1 MPQHLKRFS
10 FIFFALTF
18 SVLALG
24 CSDEPSVAAAN
35 TPEKVASMEPAPG
48 TSATYTNEIQPLF
61 DNRCIACHGCIGSP
75 CNVKLSSFRGV
86 ERGGFG
92 KNPYSL
98 HFEAVPR
105 TGMDAHAT
113 IEGWRKEG
121 FYPVVS
127 RGDSATENLAGSMI
141 SQLVTVGHQNNQP
154 GFSREA
160 LMSSYTE
167 RYKHA
172 CSSTS
177 DALGSHL
184 KANPA
189 AGMPYGLPALND
201 VQLSQ
206 IKQWTSAGS
215 PGPTEAELSKASA
228 LAKPEVIARW
238 ETFLNQPDA
247 QHQLVS
253 RYIFDHVYLATL
265 AFDES
270 PGELFKLVRSQTPG
284 NSIKDAVAGKA
295 TPKVVVIDSPKPY
308 DNPMVY
314 ADVDQFYYRLQKMT
328 SRPVQKNHFV
338 WQLAQNDIAHL
349 ESTFFD
355 RKWAKAEDFDAPW
368 DVGNPFV
375 MYQAIPS
382 KSRYLFLIE
391 NSAIIVAGITS
402 GPVCLGQT
410 ATYAVK
416 DQFWVYFMDPDHD
429 VSVLDPQLGLG
440 DWEALMDRSPAAN
453 ETYDVAYGKAV
464 QRLFPDGYTI
474 DALWDGNKTNKNAWL
489 TILRHESNT
498 WVMPG
503 RQGGIPRSQW
513 VMGFSGFERI
523 YYDTVA
529 HFEYWGS
536 DTGKLETV
544 GFFNFLRQE
553 FEDDFLLFLPKNMRV
568 KIRQGWSKG
577 VGDVGLHL
585 TSFAAK
591 DQPSP
596 IKNNDPT
603 HPLVGVVSA
612 IEAHMGPTITGPI
625 DHFNPWVKTPYS
637 FEKGVTNFDEWIE
650 AVATMTVTT
659 DYQFPRYIPSMVIMK
674 VNQGKE
680 SRLYTLVAN
689 RVYQTQY
696 TIVFQNGVEL
706 PDLYTMSVYPDVV
719 GGFPNLFMEIDIEQ
733 ASDFIQELRNVKS
746 QADFIEFRDRY
757 AVLRNQANFWSTYDW
772 FNDWNFTYRKQ
783 DAGVFDLSYYDL
795 LDSVY

>member
-1 MPQHLKRFS
+1 MPQRLKPFS
-10 FIFFALTF
+10 DILFILAFFVLT
-18 SVLALG
+18 LG
-24 CSDEPSVAAAN
+24 CSNDTSVAA
-35 TPEKVASMEPAPG
+35 TKPSEKIATLKTEPAA
-48 TSATYTNEIQPLF
+48 SATYNNEIQPLF

-98 HFEAVPR
+98 HFDAVPR
-105 TGMDAHAT
+105 TGMDVHAT
-113 IEGWRKEG
+113 VEEWRQEG

-127 RGDSATENLAGSMI
+127 RDGSATENLAGSMI
-141 SQLVTVGHQNNQP
+141 SQLVAAGHQNNQP

-160 LMSSYTE
+160 LMSSYTD
-167 RYKHA
+167 RYKHS

-177 DALGSHL
+177 DALRSHL
-184 KANPA
+184 KDNPA
-189 AGMPYGLPALND
+189 AGMPYGLPALSD
-201 VQLSQ
+201 DQLNQ
-206 IKQWTSAGS
+206 INQWVSAGS
-215 PGPTEAELSKASA
+215 PGPTQAELSKDSA
-228 LAKPEVIARW
+228 LANPEVIARW
-238 ETFLNQPDA
+238 ETFFNQPDA

-253 RYIFDHVYLATL
+253 RYIFDHVYLSTI
-265 AFDES
+265 AFNES
-270 PGELFKLVRSQTPG
+270 PGELFKLVRSETAG
-284 NSIKDAVAGKA
+284 NTIHDAIAGKP
-295 TPKVVVIDSPKPY
+295 TPEVVVIDSPKPY

-314 ADVDQFYYRLQKMT
+314 ANVDQFYYRLKKMT

-338 WQLAQNDIAHL
+338 WALGQNDIAHL
-349 ESTFFD
+349 ESVFFD
-355 RKWAKAEDFDAPW
+355 REWAKSSGFYAPW
-368 DVGNPFV
+368 DVGNPFS
-375 MYQAIPS
+375 MYQAIPT

-391 NSAIIVAGITS
+391 NSEIIVAGITS

-429 VSVLDPQLGLG
+429 VSVLDPQLGLR
-440 DWEALMDRSPAAN
+440 DWGALMDRSPIGN
-453 ETYDVAYGKAV
+453 ETYDVAYGKTV

-489 TILRHESNT
+489 TVLRHESNT
-498 WVMPG
+498 WVMKG

-529 HFEYWGS
+529 HFEYWGG

-553 FEDDFLLFLPKNMRV
+553 FEDDFLLFLPEYVRV
-568 KIRQGWSKG
+568 KIREDWSKG

-596 IKNNDPT
+596 IQNNDPK

-612 IEAHMGPTITGPI
+612 IEAHMGPAIAGPT
-625 DHFNPWVKTPYS
+625 DHLNPWVKTPYA
-637 FEKGVTNFDEWIE
+637 FEKGIANFDEWIE
-650 AVATMTVTT
+650 AMATMTVTT
-659 DYQFPRYIPSMVIMK
+659 DYQFPRYMPSMIVMK
-674 VNQGKE
+674 VNQGE
-680 SRLYTLVAN
+680 NSRLYSLVVN

-696 TIVFQNGVEL
+696 TILFQNGVAL
-706 PDLYTMSVYPDVV
+706 PDLYTMSVYPDIV
-719 GGFPNLFMEIDIEQ
+719 GGFPNLFMEINIDQ
-733 ASDFIQELRNVKS
+733 TSAFIQELRDVKS
-746 QADFIEFRDRY
+746 QADFLEFRDRY
-757 AVLRNQANFWSTYDW
+757 AVLRNQRAFWSTYDW
-772 FNDWNFTYRKQ
+772 FNDWNFTNRKW

-795 LDSVY
+795 FDSVY